1 MPWRE
6 YVRSRTVSAEV
17 AMRAIGPGAFV
28 YIGGNAATPH
38 VLVEALA
45 RRAIEVEGITVGHV
59 LMLGGDPFAGNPHV
73 RHRAFFVGP
82 ADRDS
87 VNAGTSDYV
96 PCHLSEI
103 PPVLRA
109 GPDLDAVLLMV
120 SPPDAHGYVSLGVE
134 VLASLAAAHLART
147 IILQF
152 NPRMPRVHGNAFLHV
167 TDAHAFVEAEEEL
180 AELEVPLAQPVERR
194 IAAHIV
200 PLIPPEATLQL
211 GIGGIPNAVIGLLEG
226 RDDIG
231 VHSEMISDGVMNA
244 VENGTI
250 TGRHKTKH
258 PEKVITSFILG
269 TRALYDWVHDNPGVE
284 AYPIDYTNDIWHA
297 SANRR
302 LVAVNSAIS
311 VDLTGQVNSDSIGMS
326 VYSGVGG
333 QVDFIRAAAR
343 SEGGVPIIALPST
356 TKKGAI
362 SRIAPFL
369 AEGAGVVTSRA
380 SVRYVVTEHGVADL
394 WGKSLRERAH
404 ALIGIADPAHWD
416 ALVEAAKRRRLW

>member
-1 MPWRE
+1 
-6 YVRSRTVSAEV
+6 VSAEA
-17 AMRAIGPGAFV
+17 AMRLIGPGAFV

-45 RRAIEVEGITVGHV
+45 RRAAEVEGLTVGHV
-59 LMLGGDPFAGNPHV
+59 LMLGADPFAGNPHV

-103 PPVLRA
+103 PAVLRR
-109 GPDLDAVLLMV
+109 GPELDAVLLMV
-120 SPPDAHGYVSLGVE
+120 SPPDSHGYVSLGVE

-147 IILQF
+147 IILQL
-152 NPRMPRVHGNAFLHV
+152 NPRMPRVQGNAYLHV

-180 AELEVPLAQPVERR
+180 AELEVPLAQPIERR
-194 IAAHIV
+194 IAANIV

-226 RDDIG
+226 RSDIG
-231 VHSEMISDGVMNA
+231 VHSEMISDGVMKA
-244 VENGTI
+244 VESGTI
-250 TGRHKTKH
+250 TGRYKTKH

-284 AYPIDYTNDIWHA
+284 AYPIDYTNDLWHA

-356 TKKGAI
+356 TKKGTV

-404 ALIGIADPAHWD
+404 ALVGVADPVHWD
-416 ALVEAAKRRRLW
+416 ELMEAAKRRRLW